1 MGVPSNV
8 VERINGLESVR
19 KHIDQ
24 RKRRDPADQL
34 RRQMVDADRRARRPL
49 LLELALDV
57 FKWRDDFVKSRD
69 GRRLWE
75 LIGSGARVV
84 IHADWFWDG
93 LPVEPG
99 NAVNAQTRVFLDGPN
114 HQFLFEEWRN
124 GLDDGAFEPWHEAFR
139 ASSPIDLVD
148 RVHPTMLEGLQTHL
162 SGPEAWQSLIDELE
176 RRLSRYMI
184 AP

>member
-8 VERINGLESVR
+8 VERINGLEIAR

-34 RRQMVDADRRARRPL
+34 RRQTVDADRKARRPL
-49 LLELALDV
+49 LMELALDV
-57 FKWRDDFVKSRD
+57 FAWRDGFVKSPD

-75 LIGSGARVV
+75 LIGRGTRV
-84 IHADWFWDG
+84 IIYADWFWDG
-93 LPVEPG
+93 LPIEPG

-124 GLDDGAFEPWHEAFR
+124 GCGGGAFEPWQETFR
-139 ASSPIDLVD
+139 ASSPLDLVD
-148 RVHPTMLEGLQTHL
+148 KAHPKMLEGLQTRL
-162 SGPEAWQSLIDELE
+162 SGPEAWQPVIDELE
-176 RRLSRYMI
+176 RRLSRYMT